1 MASEDLGP
9 MGAVKPAREPRH
21 RAIDGAVDRLR
32 NSVDGLESLKDRIK
46 GEDKPTACQ
55 PEVTCPNLLSV
66 LNCTPSRIHECCD
79 QINALVVEISEDLF

>member
-1 MASEDLGP
+1 MASEDLVP

-21 RAIDGAVDRLR
+21 MAIDGALDRLR
-32 NSVDGLESLKDRIK
+32 NTVEGLVSLRDRIR

-79 QINALVVEISEDLF
+79 QINDLVNEISEDLF